1 MFRAG
6 WREGA
11 STRGGVSVERGIKT
25 NAARSGKYNG
35 APHLLALPQFF
46 TAAATDETLR
56 KP

>member
-46 TAAATDETLR
+46 TAAATDETLQ